1 MTDWEGW
8 TADGAYGGRTG
19 ASVLR
24 ALDQMC
30 RDAGDVE
37 TGGVLIGRYADDL
50 RVAEILEATM
60 PPPDSLRGHSWFTRG
75 VGGLHALLE
84 KRWRAKRRTHYLGEW
99 HFHPADVIVPS
110 SVDFA
115 QMATIAHAD
124 DYRCREPLL
133 LIVGRDIG
141 SRRSIRVFV
150 CPRGEMPRELACPGP
165 PRA

>member
-8 TADGAYGGRTG
+8 TADGAYGGRTA

-75 VGGLHALLE
+75 VGGLRALLE
-84 KRWRAKRRTHYLGEW
+84 KRWRARDARTILASGT
-99 HFHPADVIVPS
+99 FIRPMS
-110 SVDFA
+110 SSQA
-115 QMATIAHAD
+115 QLTSL
-124 DYRCREPLL
+124 R
-133 LIVGRDIG
+133 
-141 SRRSIRVFV
+141 
-150 CPRGEMPRELACPGP
+150 
-165 PRA
+165 